1 MSNTSVVA
9 FDDKIH
15 NVYLKLRANF
25 EQLQKYIS
33 FNVSGQPNSFVNIG
47 ELMAQNSSLDFS
59 NLDERLF
66 MPIIIQEGIPT
77 VNALPIW
84 ERLEGEPIEA
94 YELFKK
100 YRMLKELK
108 KTRTMFNLSLL
119 TNIPVSKLE
128 TLRHLFNWNYRV
140 HAFDEYI
147 SSERQLMLEQY
158 RVDIEGKHLN
168 IANKLAKTAFDYL
181 QENESMITPKVALQ
195 MLDWAVKLERIT
207 TGLNPDGRGTINGSE
222 RIQLNVQNNIAN
234 NSDHNLSS
242 ATTDP
247 KTEVEQNEEDKDRLA
262 TMVKIL
268 SEIGVLSPD
277 DENIDNV
284 VDVVDYEET
293 ETV

>member
-1 MSNTSVVA
+1 MSSTDVVVIN
-9 FDDKIH
+9 DKIH

-25 EQLQKYIS
+25 EQLQKHIS
-33 FNVSGQPNSFVNIG
+33 FNVNGQPNSFVNIA
-47 ELMAQNSSLDFS
+47 ELICQNSSLEFS

-66 MPIIIQEGIPT
+66 MPIILQEGIPT

-84 ERLEGEPIEA
+84 EKLDGEPVEA

-100 YRMLKELK
+100 YRMMKELK
-108 KTRTMFNLSLL
+108 KQRTMFNLSLI
-119 TNIPVSKLE
+119 TNVPVSKLE
-128 TLRHLFNWNYRV
+128 TLKHLFNWNYRV
-140 HAFDEYI
+140 QAFDEYI

-207 TGLNPDGRGTINGSE
+207 TGLNPDGKGTINGSE

-234 NSDHNLSS
+234 NSDNSVPNPG
-242 ATTDP
+242 AMP
-247 KTEVEQNEEDKDRLA
+247 KTEVEQSEEDKDRLA
-262 TMVKIL
+262 KMVNIL
-268 SEIGVLSPD
+268 NEIGVLLPEEDVSK
-277 DENIDNV
+277 V
-284 VDVVDYEET
+284 VDVVDYE
-293 ETV
+293 